1 MEGGQ
6 NASARQV
13 KTISGAVE
21 KYHQVPSQ
29 TTTKSFR
36 NTQGD
41 FWVDFEVFIGWYIP
55 EDVMTSSAT
64 FTKSDDEEEMLER
77 REKILKLTI
86 CPLRHMTGKKK
97 TWLNAMAAYT
107 QEED

>member
-21 KYHQVPSQ
+21 KYHQVTSQ

-41 FWVDFEVFIGWYIP
+41 F
-55 EDVMTSSAT
+55 
-64 FTKSDDEEEMLER
+64 
-77 REKILKLTI
+77 
-86 CPLRHMTGKKK
+86 
-97 TWLNAMAAYT
+97 
-107 QEED
+107 

>member
-1 MEGGQ
+1 M
-6 NASARQV
+6 
-13 KTISGAVE
+13 
-21 KYHQVPSQ
+21 
-29 TTTKSFR
+29 
-36 NTQGD
+36 
-41 FWVDFEVFIGWYIP
+41 DFEVFIGWYIP

-97 TWLNAMAAYT
+97 
-107 QEED
+107 QD